1 MSSAPSPSPNAGL
14 HHWLPRAWL
23 SRGPLAWALLPT
35 AALYAALLRL
45 RQLAYHWQWLQST
58 QLPVRVIVVGN
69 VVAGGAGK
77 TPVTQAIVEHLK
89 QSQHKV
95 GIVSRGHGRQNRQV
109 LPVHP
114 DSLASEVGDE
124 PLLLAR
130 STGVPVFVG
139 AQRAQAAGA
148 LLAQHPETEIIVCD
162 DGLQHLALARD
173 VEVLVM
179 DERGIGNGWLL
190 PAGPLR
196 EPWPRKA
203 DLLLYS
209 GVCPAQAQTP
219 CFAMR
224 RQLANYAVN
233 AHGDRTPLA
242 TLQGHGVHAL
252 AGIARPDA
260 FFDMLR
266 QQGLQLASTQAWPD
280 HADFGS
286 WTLPAG
292 DVTVVCT
299 EKDAVKLW
307 PKHPEVLAVPLLLDI
322 PASFTDALDRLLA
335 SSPTAEPL

>member
-1 MSSAPSPSPNAGL
+1 MGKASSHSPEAGL
-14 HHWLPRAWL
+14 HGWLPRVWL
-23 SRGPLAWALLPT
+23 SRGLSAWALRPV
-35 AALYAALLRL
+35 AALYAVVLRL
-45 RQLAYHWQWLQST
+45 RQLAYRWQWARST

-89 QSQHKV
+89 QCQYRV
-95 GIVSRGHGRQNRQV
+95 GIVSRGHGRQSQQV
-109 LPVHP
+109 LSVRP
-114 DSLASEVGDE
+114 DSLAHEVGDE

-203 DLLLYS
+203 DLLLHS
-209 GVCPAQAQTP
+209 GASPALAQTP
-219 CFAMR
+219 SFAMH
-224 RQLANYAVN
+224 RQLANYALN
-233 AHGDRTPLA
+233 AYGDRTPLA
-242 TLQGHGVHAL
+242 SLQGLCVHAL
-252 AGIARPDA
+252 AGIARPEA

-266 QQGLQLASTQAWPD
+266 EQGLQLATTQAWPD
-280 HADFGS
+280 HADFGA
-286 WTLPAG
+286 WKAPAG
-292 DVTVVCT
+292 NGTIVCT

-307 PKHPEVLAVPLLLDI
+307 PNHPEVLAVPLLLDI
-322 PASFTDALDRLLA
+322 PTSFNDALDRLLA
-335 SSPTAEPL
+335 QSPTAKPL